1 MKGYPKN
8 LNTKEDYE
16 YVRQHFPADQ
26 WKPDYQ
32 KLLDS
37 EKDWFFDSVL
47 DDAESGIEDATHKV
61 MTSESEGENGEK
73 ITTYAQYVLK
83 INPTCKLLRLGFTEA
98 EVQEALSSGGDS

>member
-16 YVRQHFPADQ
+16 YVKEHFPAEQ

-37 EKDWFFDSVL
+37 EYDWFFESNL
-47 DDAESGIEDATHKV
+47 EDAESGVEDDTHKIV
-61 MTSESEGENGEK
+61 ASESEGENGEK
-73 ITTYAQYVLK
+73 TIIYAQYVLK
-83 INPTCKLLRLGFTEA
+83 LNPTCKLMRLGFTET
-98 EVQEALSSGGDS
+98 EVKEALSSGGDA